1 MTALPFAATAGGF
14 LLVLAIV
21 FPVAGV
27 LLSLV
32 LGGRHAE
39 RIALGLMPAGFGV
52 AIAIAVLL
60 WRSGKPL
67 VYILGGFAPP
77 LGIALRADGFSA
89 VMLVTAAIVISAA
102 GFFARANFGT
112 PQGMTEARAPLA
124 FWMLLQALW
133 AALNIVFLGGRFS
146 GPRIVALG
154 EPPAARTR
162 RRHYSSGG
170 GCLPRELRL
179 RRRVG
184 ANGCPATAVA
194 GGGSVAS
201 GDRHRF
207 DRGDA
212 VRALSIANDPSP
224 IRRSHRRHGP
234 SARPV
239 RHRFAA
245 CSDRE
250 WRSER

>member
-1 MTALPFAATAGGF
+1 VTALPFAATAGGF

-21 FPVAGV
+21 FPVAGM

-133 AALNIVFLGGRFS
+133 AALNIVFLGGRF
-146 GPRIVALG
+146 
-154 EPPAARTR
+154 
-162 RRHYSSGG
+162 
-170 GCLPRELRL
+170 
-179 RRRVG
+179 
-184 ANGCPATAVA
+184 
-194 GGGSVAS
+194 
-201 GDRHRF
+201 
-207 DRGDA
+207 
-212 VRALSIANDPSP
+212 
-224 IRRSHRRHGP
+224 
-234 SARPV
+234 
-239 RHRFAA
+239 
-245 CSDRE
+245 
-250 WRSER
+250 